1 MNVNVMQV
9 KPSSLYPVVPL
20 ESINP
25 QILNQVIESMR
36 KEMKIASIKVISYKG
51 YFFILEGNYEML
63 AANIIRLQSI
73 FIEILDRSKI
83 SFWDKD
89 ENVEEQLRTI
99 GMNAL
104 YDFEAVGKFTYSEY
118 PKLYKR
124 GE

>member
-9 KPSSLYPVVPL
+9 KPNSLYPVVTL

-36 KEMKIASIKVISYKG
+36 EEMKIASIKVICYKG
-51 YFFILEGNYEML
+51 YYFILEGNYEML

-83 SFWDKD
+83 GFWDKD
-89 ENVEEQLRTI
+89 ENVEEQLKTI